1 MKYSQLIS
9 LSLFIFCGIL
19 LLCTVFMTD
28 PSLVDG
34 FVTGKIHWF
43 HQTMLFFSVCSL
55 VIAILVKP
63 AKLFTFSVSDMLV
76 LFWVAIIALTYNWQ
90 LNPEPEMILFGGQ
103 LVILWFLLRF
113 MFAGWPQLRLVF
125 LTIIILTGL
134 LEALLGICQLYGFE
148 KSNHSLFNLT
158 GDFYNP
164 GPYSG
169 YLAMILPLCLSI
181 ILTFDKCLYYLAW
194 ICLLAIIVVL
204 PAGMS
209 RAAWIAAVVSCGWVY
224 WIQRFGWKKTKR
236 IINKNRTLSIIS
248 SIILLVLLACSS
260 VGIYQLKKDSANGR
274 LLLWKMTGQALLEH
288 PYTGTGLGGF
298 RVAYAKAQ
306 ADYFASGKASKTE
319 MMVAECP
326 DYGFNEFLQIGLEQG
341 IAGLTLF
348 VLLLGYSLFQG
359 LKNKQIGATGGILAL
374 IIFCMAS
381 YPLQLPEFWVVLVV
395 LIAISNTDIVI
406 DIPHP
411 SSLKRKKILSVVM
424 IGGLALCYGWI
435 FRQQKNYYEG
445 YKKWHTLKILHNN
458 KMYEASSKG
467 YKELTLVL
475 KHRPELLFETALCFN
490 RTEQYAEA
498 NKLLYQAMKSS
509 NDPMIYYVTAKNE
522 QLMGNYLK
530 AENLLLYAINMLPE
544 RIYPYYLL
552 TKLYS
557 APTFFQEDKF
567 INAANAVLSKEP
579 KVDNSAVREMREEV
593 KILIN
598 QFNAK

>member
-1 MKYSQLIS
+1 MKYSRSIS
-9 LSLFIFCGIL
+9 LSLFIFCAIL

-28 PSLVDG
+28 SNLEDG
-34 FVTGKIHWF
+34 FVMGKVHWF
-43 HQTMLFFSVCSL
+43 HQAVLFLSVCSL
-55 VIAILVKP
+55 IITILTKP
-63 AKLFTFSVSDMLV
+63 AKLFTFSMSDILV
-76 LFWVAIIALTYNWQ
+76 LAWAVIIALTYNWQ
-90 LNPEPEMILFGGQ
+90 LNSEPEKILFGGQ
-103 LVILWFLLRF
+103 LIVLWFLLRF
-113 MFAGWPQLRLVF
+113 IFTGWPQLRLVF

-134 LEALLGICQLYGFE
+134 IEASLGICQLYGLE

-169 YLAMILPLCLSI
+169 YLAMILPLCLWF
-181 ILTFDKCLYYLAW
+181 ILKFDKYLYYLAW

-209 RAAWIAAVVSCGWVY
+209 RTAWIAAVVSCGWVY
-224 WIQRFGWKKTKR
+224 WIQRSGWKKTKR

-248 SIILLVLLACSS
+248 SIILLILLACSS

-359 LKNKQIGATGGILAL
+359 MKNRQIGATGGILAL

-395 LIAISNTDIVI
+395 LMGISNTDIAI
-406 DIPHP
+406 YLPLP
-411 SSLKRKKILSVVM
+411 LSPKRKKNTYCCNDRGTDIMLRM
-424 IGGLALCYGWI
+424 DI
-435 FRQQKNYYEG
+435 Q
-445 YKKWHTLKILHNN
+445 
-458 KMYEASSKG
+458 
-467 YKELTLVL
+467 
-475 KHRPELLFETALCFN
+475 TA
-490 RTEQYAEA
+490 E
-498 NKLLYQAMKSS
+498 KLL
-509 NDPMIYYVTAKNE
+509 
-522 QLMGNYLK
+522 
-530 AENLLLYAINMLPE
+530 
-544 RIYPYYLL
+544 
-552 TKLYS
+552 
-557 APTFFQEDKF
+557 
-567 INAANAVLSKEP
+567 
-579 KVDNSAVREMREEV
+579 
-593 KILIN
+593 
-598 QFNAK
+598 